1 MKRKEEITKLL
12 IVVDMVNGFIKEGKM
27 SDKDINHITP
37 RIKSL
42 VEEYLSEGVSFIKD
56 THEIDST
63 EFKKY
68 PPHCIKGTSEA
79 NLISELA
86 IYEKDALS
94 YEKNST
100 CTIFARNFMSDIER
114 MKKLREVII
123 TGCCTDIC
131 VMNLAIPLVNYFDEN
146 NKDIKVWV
154 PQNAVEKFDS
164 CTHNRIAHAEM
175 AHRLMRTKELKLI
188 KYNSKELK

>member
-1 MKRKEEITKLL
+1 MKKKEELTKLL
-12 IVVDMVNGFIKEGKM
+12 VVVDMVNGFIKEGKM

-68 PPHCIKGTSEA
+68 PPHCIKGTSES

-86 IYEKDALS
+86 IYEKDSLS

-146 NKDIKVWV
+146 NENVKVWV
-154 PQNAVEKFDS
+154 PENAVETFNSD
-164 CTHNRIAHAEM
+164 THNREEYNKM
-175 AHRLMRTKELKLI
+175 ALKLMKNQGI
-188 KYNSKELK
+188 GVDKI